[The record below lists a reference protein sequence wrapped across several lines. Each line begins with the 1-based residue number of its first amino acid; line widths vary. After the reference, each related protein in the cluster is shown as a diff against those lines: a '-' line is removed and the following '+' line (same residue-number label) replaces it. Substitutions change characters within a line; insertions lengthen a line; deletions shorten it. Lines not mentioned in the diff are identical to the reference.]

1 MLFDFLL
8 QKYFNFRKL
17 ILNYPKNNDQLMTK
31 FPNFPKAIFGEEL
44 IKKFIILSYHFCI
57 FYLWNTKR

>member
-31 FPNFPKAIFGEEL
+31 FPNFPKAIFGEEV
-44 IKKFIILSYHFCI
+44 I
-57 FYLWNTKR
+57 